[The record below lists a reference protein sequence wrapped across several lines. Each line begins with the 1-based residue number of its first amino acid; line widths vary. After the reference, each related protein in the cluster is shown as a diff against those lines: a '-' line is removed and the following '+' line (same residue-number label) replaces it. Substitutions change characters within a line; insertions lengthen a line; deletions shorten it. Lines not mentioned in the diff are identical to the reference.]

1 MADALLTVTS
11 LVLVIVL
18 GFVIAHIIK
27 VPRGFTDMLSKIVFN
42 ITIPCAIFHAFALA
56 QFDLWLL
63 ILAGLGLATT
73 FIPWLIGTVIVRNEE
88 YTRRVFMMM
97 NISGF
102 NIGSFVLPFAQ
113 MVFPAGSVLYVCLFD
128 AGNALM
134 MSGGV
139 YAFSSA
145 ILNKGATHSERVK
158 LALKRLFSSVPFDL
172 YIIFII
178 LAILHLQVPSFLVT
192 LVEPV
197 SNANAFLAML
207 MLGMMVNFSIDKTK
221 MGQLVR
227 LLGLR
232 FGLSALMSV
241 AIFFMPLPLDMSIRI
256 IIIAILWSPIGAL
269 GPVFTMRAKGD
280 VGLAGFANVIS
291 VIVGVA
297 AMTVAAVMLA

>member
-1 MADALLTVTS
+1 MADALLTATS

-269 GPVFTMRAKGD
+269 GPVFTMWAKGD

>member
-241 AIFFMPLPLDMSIRI
+241 AIFFMPLPLDTSIRI

>member
-178 LAILHLQVPSFLVT
+178 LAILYLQVPSFLVT

-269 GPVFTMRAKGD
+269 GPVFTMWAKGD

>member
-269 GPVFTMRAKGD
+269 GPVFTMWAKGD
-280 VGLAGFANVIS
+280 VGLAAFANVIS

>member
-42 ITIPCAIFHAFALA
+42 ITTPCAIFHAFALA

-269 GPVFTMRAKGD
+269 GPVFTIWAKGD

>member
-269 GPVFTMRAKGD
+269 GPVFTMWAKGD

>member
-42 ITIPCAIFHAFALA
+42 ITTPCAIFHAFALA

-63 ILAGLGLATT
+63 ILVGLGLATT

-269 GPVFTMRAKGD
+269 GPVFTIWAKGD

>member
-207 MLGMMVNFSIDKTK
+207 MLGTMVNFSIDKTK

-269 GPVFTMRAKGD
+269 GPVFTMWAKGD

>member
-97 NISGF
+97 NISSF

-269 GPVFTMRAKGD
+269 GPVFTMWAKGD

>member
-88 YTRRVFMMM
+88 YTRRVFIMM

-269 GPVFTMRAKGD
+269 GPVFTMWAKGD

>member
-197 SNANAFLAML
+197 SNASAFLAML

-269 GPVFTMRAKGD
+269 GPVFTMWAKGD

>member
-269 GPVFTMRAKGD
+269 GPVFTMWAKGD
-280 VGLAGFANVIS
+280 AGLAGFANVIS

>member
-73 FIPWLIGTVIVRNEE
+73 FISWLIGTVIVRNEE

>member
-102 NIGSFVLPFAQ
+102 NIGSFVLSFAQ

-269 GPVFTMRAKGD
+269 GPVFTMWAKGD